1 MQELRRLITKYS
13 TTLKRGG
20 SEPDFF
26 YLVRLIENLKS
37 QNPKIGFAKEP
48 KDEAVRFG
56 QMPYL
61 NFPATTIHSITEKH
75 DNGEDALILVYF
87 LGLLGGNGP
96 MPLSTTEYVYGRA
109 KHHYDNSLRRFLDI
123 INHRYIELFYR
134 AFAQNELSVN
144 FDRDKSQIS
153 NSIKMLTGA
162 LNFDN
167 TSLKPH
173 TIKSFARFLSYQDRT
188 VDGLKE
194 LLQDYFEQKVVIKD
208 FVKKWQVIPKDLRMH
223 LGTKN
228 TTLGVDSQLG
238 SHYLSNTKNIE
249 IILGPLTFEDSLSF
263 MPKKKMFNELYEI
276 TKMYLDKT
284 ICYDLILQIK
294 ADTVPKISLNKQFAL
309 GQSCHFVTNAN
320 QQQILTVKLCVDS
333 IIKAQTL
340 RTSL

>member
-153 NSIKMLTGA
+153 NSI
-162 LNFDN
+162 
-167 TSLKPH
+167 
-173 TIKSFARFLSYQDRT
+173 
-188 VDGLKE
+188 
-194 LLQDYFEQKVVIKD
+194 
-208 FVKKWQVIPKDLRMH
+208 
-223 LGTKN
+223 
-228 TTLGVDSQLG
+228 
-238 SHYLSNTKNIE
+238 
-249 IILGPLTFEDSLSF
+249 
-263 MPKKKMFNELYEI
+263 
-276 TKMYLDKT
+276 
-284 ICYDLILQIK
+284 
-294 ADTVPKISLNKQFAL
+294 
-309 GQSCHFVTNAN
+309 
-320 QQQILTVKLCVDS
+320 
-333 IIKAQTL
+333 
-340 RTSL
+340 